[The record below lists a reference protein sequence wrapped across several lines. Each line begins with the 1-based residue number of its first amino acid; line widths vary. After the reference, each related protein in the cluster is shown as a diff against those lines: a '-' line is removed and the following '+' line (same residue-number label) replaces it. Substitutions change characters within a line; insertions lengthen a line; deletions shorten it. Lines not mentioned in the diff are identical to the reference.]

1 MITQPFRPSAS
12 VFVLA
17 LTALVAAFGTGCGPG
32 NVIAKNKTISE
43 VDDQQATC
51 KVAKDPLNPLI
62 VEWPATSKV
71 ALDSASKRGIVVVSY
86 AGCTLKVLNECHAKG
101 DYEYTGVTP
110 ARDKIDISSQDDLYA
125 RLPLG
130 AVNLKGELDSG
141 ASLKL
146 DYIAVGQR
154 VSKEAPTE
162 LEGEGCEGATHY
174 IRTITLGAYALDA
187 QAKAEA
193 GASVDVGNAGGGVKR
208 KEGDRRLR
216 GSGDV
221 DKCSGESPK
230 TESAASDTGCGA
242 PLQLDLAPLRNQGG
256 GHVVASSFGEGL
268 HTLNLAPTE
277 LTKGETNIAG
287 VASLKD
293 IDPDYLK
300 LFQDALHADRGET
313 VRPQDKAN
321 AWAALASY
329 PGQNPK
335 KKLAEQRRDDWQ
347 KTADDLE
354 KLKTQYLSDKSKLDK
369 ILALDDEVVP
379 KADKAAYKQQFA
391 QTYEPHEKL
400 LSVALGTNIGVN
412 SSSSSGSDKPGSS
425 TTSSSSSDDEK
436 FRIDA
441 EGGYDLQQ
449 LSYDFAGSANL
460 ASSATTGKGDGG
472 GSGGF
477 IGAMLTLPSIPA
489 PGVGFST
496 IVRYN
501 MGSDIS
507 RILAGGGIRI
517 GKRTDNS
524 AFGIGLYVSYVK
536 LLRTKTPDALAA
548 TNAEDIQRYKDYQS
562 LIDNSK
568 GGVDFKLNFAYEYYF
583 ASVISFTAGGGIGYA
598 IIPSSLTLRVAD
610 NSVDPPTTKDVLT
623 SGTIKGF
630 GANLN
635 AGLALHF

>member
-1 MITQPFRPSAS
+1 MKSQTLRRHPAVVLPFL
-12 VFVLA
+12 LA
-17 LTALVAAFGTGCGPG
+17 LVSALGAGCGPG

-141 ASLKL
+141 SSLKL

-187 QAKAEA
+187 SAKAEA
-193 GASVDVGNAGGGVKR
+193 GASVDVGNAGAGGRR

-221 DKCSGESPK
+221 DKCAGESPK
-230 TESAASDTGCGA
+230 SEGAATDAGCGA

-277 LTKGETNIAG
+277 LSKGETNIAG

-335 KKLAEQRRDDWQ
+335 KKLAEQRRDEWQ

-354 KLKTQYLSDKSKLDK
+354 KLKTQYLQDKSKLDK

-379 KADKAAYKQQFA
+379 KADKAAYSTQFK

-400 LSVALGTNIGVN
+400 LSVALGTNI
-412 SSSSSGSDKPGSS
+412 SASGSGTSSDKPG
-425 TTSSSSSDDEK
+425 TTTISSSSSDDEK
-436 FRIDA
+436 FRLDA

-449 LSYDFAGSANL
+449 LSYDFAGTTTV
-460 ASSATTGKGDGG
+460 ASGGSTGKGDAG

-477 IGAMLTLPSIPA
+477 VGALLTLPSIPV

-501 MGSDIS
+501 MGSDVS

-517 GKRTDNS
+517 GKKSESS
-524 AFGIGLYVSYVK
+524 AFGMGLYISYVK
-536 LLRTKTPDALAA
+536 LLSSRKPDALATSEDQQRFA
-548 TNAEDIQRYKDYQS
+548 DYNA
-562 LIDNSK
+562 LIAGSK
-568 GGVDFKLNFAYEYYF
+568 GGVDFKLNLAYEYYF
-583 ASVISFTAGGGIGYA
+583 ASVISITAGGGIGYA
-598 IIPSSLTLRVAD
+598 IIPSSITLNVLD
-610 NSVDPPTTKDVLT
+610 PVTNQPKSVTQ

-635 AGLALHF
+635 GGLALHF